1 MQYLWIEAVPI
12 CCHLCWTWRLL
23 FQGHINNE
31 KIIMHSLYKVEK
43 GMCTGEI
50 MSEIICSVD
59 LDKIGIW

>member
-1 MQYLWIEAVPI
+1 
-12 CCHLCWTWRLL
+12 
-23 FQGHINNE
+23 
-31 KIIMHSLYKVEK
+31 MHSLYKVEE